1 MENKKDLHFA
11 RSKKTMEEKISEL
24 QRMID
29 RLDKTKEMLLHEMK
43 MVRKRA
49 MENKKDLHFAQ
60 KTKRSVDI
68 DTNRSEGKSKRSVEK
83 TKRSPQYGPPRSLDT
98 TKNSANKRKSSAD
111 ETKRSADKTKRSA
124 DKTRRSSDKA
134 KRSTEETTEEK
145 PEGLIT
151 KAMRKKAEMDKMK
164 EMSDPD
170 LSVEEIKALMTSM
183 KKMIDTIEGNV
194 KTQLS
199 AKKRTRRSTGEPAKE
214 SPCPNPEFSFLEF
227 GADGKGEYSMFSQKR
242 ARRGLKELFTGGEEQ
257 VLDHKQPTYTV
268 PHFQEDKGFTSG
280 IFESRELVM
289 PEHLKSLESPN
300 RRKRQAGDKFR
311 AQAYPGAGGKEGE
324 EQAEDVLSRQTREPV
339 LGMDFLFPKTS
350 PPEEFIYFSVSQHIE
365 PHESAGPELSA
376 AAQKKYVKSTEPEEK
391 VAKKKM

>member
-49 MENKKDLHFAQ
+49 MESKKDLHFAQ
-60 KTKRSVDI
+60 KNKRSVDI
-68 DTNRSEGKSKRSVEK
+68 DNKRSAGKSKRSVEK

-98 TKNSANKRKSSAD
+98 TKNSTNKS
-111 ETKRSADKTKRSA
+111 KRSADKTK
-124 DKTRRSSDKA
+124 RSSDKA
-134 KRSTEETTEEK
+134 KRSTEETVDEK

-199 AKKRTRRSTGEPAKE
+199 AKERTRRSTGEPAKE
-214 SPCPNPEFSFLEF
+214 SPYPNPEFSFLEF

-242 ARRGLKELFTGGEEQ
+242 ARRGLKELFTGGGEQ
-257 VLDHKQPTYTV
+257 DKVLDHKQPTYTV
-268 PHFQEDKGFTSG
+268 PHFKEDKGFTSG

-300 RRKRQAGDKFR
+300 RKKRQAGDKSR

-324 EQAEDVLSRQTREPV
+324 EQAEEVLSRQT
-339 LGMDFLFPKTS
+339 
-350 PPEEFIYFSVSQHIE
+350 SQHIE
-365 PHESAGPELSA
+365 PHESAGPELPA

-391 VAKKKM
+391 VTKKEM

>member
-124 DKTRRSSDKA
+124 DKTKRSADKPKRSADKA

-145 PEGLIT
+145 PEGLIA

-170 LSVEEIKALMTSM
+170 LSVEEIKALMSSM

-199 AKKRTRRSTGEPAKE
+199 TKKRTRRSTGEPAKE
-214 SPCPNPEFSFLEF
+214 SPYPNPEFSFLEF

-242 ARRGLKELFTGGEEQ
+242 ARR
-257 VLDHKQPTYTV
+257 
-268 PHFQEDKGFTSG
+268 
-280 IFESRELVM
+280 
-289 PEHLKSLESPN
+289 
-300 RRKRQAGDKFR
+300 
-311 AQAYPGAGGKEGE
+311 
-324 EQAEDVLSRQTREPV
+324 
-339 LGMDFLFPKTS
+339 
-350 PPEEFIYFSVSQHIE
+350 
-365 PHESAGPELSA
+365 
-376 AAQKKYVKSTEPEEK
+376 
-391 VAKKKM
+391 

>member
-60 KTKRSVDI
+60 KNKRSVDI
-68 DTNRSEGKSKRSVEK
+68 DNKRSEGRAKRSVEK

-98 TKNSANKRKSSAD
+98 TKNSATK
-111 ETKRSADKTKRSA
+111 TKRSADKTKRSI
-124 DKTRRSSDKA
+124 
-134 KRSTEETTEEK
+134 EETLDDK

-170 LSVEEIKALMTSM
+170 LSVEEIKALMSSM

-214 SPCPNPEFSFLEF
+214 SPYPNPEFSFLEF

-242 ARRGLKELFTGGEEQ
+242 ARRGLKELFTGGGEQ
-257 VLDHKQPTYTV
+257 DKVLDHKQPTYTV

-300 RRKRQAGDKFR
+300 RRKR
-311 AQAYPGAGGKEGE
+311 
-324 EQAEDVLSRQTREPV
+324 
-339 LGMDFLFPKTS
+339 
-350 PPEEFIYFSVSQHIE
+350 
-365 PHESAGPELSA
+365 
-376 AAQKKYVKSTEPEEK
+376 
-391 VAKKKM
+391 